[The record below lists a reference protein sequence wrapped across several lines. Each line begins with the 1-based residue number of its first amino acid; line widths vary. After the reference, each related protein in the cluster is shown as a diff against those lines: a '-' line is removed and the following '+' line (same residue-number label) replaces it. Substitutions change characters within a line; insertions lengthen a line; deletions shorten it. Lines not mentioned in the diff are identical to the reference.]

1 MAMGA
6 KAARPADPV
15 VCLVGDGGFGHV
27 WSELETV
34 ARENLAVTLLILN
47 NQVLGFQKDAET
59 VKFGRHTRACSFS
72 PVDHAAVAR
81 ACGLEA
87 HRVEDPSDIRRKLA
101 EALASSRTVV
111 LEIMTHPDAYPP
123 LTMFDGTLTY

>member
-1 MAMGA
+1 MAIGA

-15 VCLVGDGGFGHV
+15 VCLAGDGGFGHV

-34 ARENLAVTLLILN
+34 AREHLAVTLLILN

-59 VKFGRHTRACSFS
+59 VKFGRHTGACHFS
-72 PVDHAAVAR
+72 PVDHVAVAR

-87 HRVEDPSDIRRKLA
+87 HRVEDQTQVRGRLA
-101 EALASSRTVV
+101 EALGSSRSVV
-111 LEIMTHPDAYPP
+111 LEIMTDPNAYPP
-123 LTMFDGTLTY
+123 LTMFDGALTY